1 MRVSKLFNAKSV
13 RHATGELLLI
23 VAGILIALAVS
34 DWNDRKLQR
43 QEEVLL
49 LGEIQSALTVD
60 LAALELNLQLWTETA
75 NQIKALIE
83 VLKSTPPYESSFDQ
97 LFGAPYGFRP
107 ANLNTAAYESLK
119 SAGLQVVS
127 DPKLRLSIAKVLDQ
141 HYESLTDVNDIDTYV
156 ITDVLRPYYLKHFS
170 NMVFL
175 KSATPLDYEAVIQ
188 DKYFQ
193 NIIEYRLSV
202 ITANQVGFYTL
213 AIEDIRATL
222 ELIANDLALV
232 GQFETMSFP
241 DPDN

>member
-1 MRVSKLFNAKSV
+1 MMRVSKIVNAKSV

-34 DWNDRKLQR
+34 DWNDRKHQR
-43 QEEVLL
+43 EEELLL

-83 VLKSTPPYESSFDQ
+83 VLKSMPSYESSFDQ
-97 LFGAPYGFRP
+97 LFGAPYGLRP

-119 SAGLQVVS
+119 STGLQAIS
-127 DPKLRLSIAKVLDQ
+127 NPKLRLSIAKVFDQ
-141 HYESLTDVNDIDTYV
+141 HYESLTHMNDIDTHV
-156 ITDVLRPYYLKHFS
+156 TTDVLRPYYLKHFS
-170 NMVFL
+170 NLVFL

-193 NIIEYRLSV
+193 NIVEYRLSV
-202 ITANQVGFYTL
+202 ITANQIGFYTL

-222 ELIANDLALV
+222 GLIANELA
-232 GQFETMSFP
+232 Q
-241 DPDN
+241 